1 MPSKSLTSVFLNL
14 FFIIIPR
21 RSLLDTFPLIAPRWN
36 PKTITILNMSLN
48 SLFIYVLCMRWVNFF
63 ASQRI
68 SFCSLETPEPPTER
82 HGLGSGCFLEW
93 SVYQNH
99 LGCEGSVEQTWRN
112 PDGKASWRRLR
123 PCPAARVSLGC
134 QPTLAQQ
141 SRDSPQQ
148 EPSVGLG

>member
-1 MPSKSLTSVFLNL
+1 MYEMSE
-14 FFIIIPR
+14 FFCFPKNQILPIG
-21 RSLLDTFPLIAPRWN
+21 DTRA
-36 PKTITILNMSLN
+36 
-48 SLFIYVLCMRWVNFF
+48 
-63 ASQRI
+63 
-68 SFCSLETPEPPTER
+68 PTER